1 MATLAIRLL
10 SIPRLP
16 SVPNGK
22 PQLEKV
28 VDKFGSHFFLMVDSP
43 MATVPIPTFA
53 DRMAIWYTILRI
65 SLEERLVYRGDFA
78 LGTLMRFLPII
89 TQIFLWWAIFQS
101 INPAAPDKATLV
113 GYSFADMVAYYLLT
127 MLGRAFSSMPGLA
140 SSIAKQIREGEIK
153 KFLVQPVDLLGYLLL
168 SRIAHKIAYYS
179 VATLPFA
186 FVFFLCRSFFTA
198 GIPDASQ
205 CLAFVLSLF
214 LSFTLGFFL
223 EACIG
228 LAGFWFME
236 ISSLLFVYM
245 LFSFFLSGH
254 MFPLDILPE
263 PWLSIVQYMPLK
275 YLAYFPSA
283 VFLGKIQ
290 GAQLWFE
297 MGILLAWTLGFMLF
311 SRYLYSA
318 GLRRYSGYGG

>member
-1 MATLAIRLL
+1 M
-10 SIPRLP
+10 SI
-16 SVPNGK
+16 
-22 PQLEKV
+22 
-28 VDKFGSHFFLMVDSP
+28 VDSKGNSSLVAR
-43 MATVPIPTFA
+43 MS

-89 TQIFLWWAIFQS
+89 TQIFLWWAVFQS
-101 INPAAPDKATLV
+101 INPGSPEKASLV
-113 GYSFADMVAYYLLT
+113 GYSFSDMVAYYLLT
-127 MLGRAFSSMPGLA
+127 MLVRAFSSMPGLA
-140 SSIAKQIREGEIK
+140 SNIAKQIREGEIK
-153 KFLVQPVDLLGYLLL
+153 KFLVQPMDLLGYLLL
-168 SRIAHKIAYYS
+168 SRIAHKLAYYS
-179 VATLPFA
+179 VAILPFA
-186 FVFFLCRSFFTA
+186 LVFFLCRSFFTA
-198 GIPDASQ
+198 GVPEMPQ
-205 CLAFVLSLF
+205 LLAFVLSVV
-214 LSFTLGFFL
+214 LSFVLGFFL
-223 EACIG
+223 EASLG

-275 YLAYFPSA
+275 YLAYFPAA
-283 VFLGKIQ
+283 VFLGKVT

-297 MGILLAWTLGFMLF
+297 MAVLVGWTTAFIVL
-311 SRYLYSA
+311 SRVLYAA